1 MTSITTHEIKEILLL
16 CTKNV
21 HFTFRDI
28 ATDRVATL
36 WPVLVELFLVDLER
50 SLGPILTAKFSIWK
64 QYVDDTITFVKTV
77 TVDHSLSMLNNF
89 DSNIQFKYETE
100 YSFKSASLD
109 FMLGRYWKNFV
120 ATVYH
125 KVTNVDVYLHWSSFF
140 LHSWKRRTSKT
151 LTKCIYKFLGHWT

>member
-36 WPVLVELFLVDLER
+36 WPILVELFLVDLER

-109 FMLGRYWKNFV
+109 FMLGRY
-120 ATVYH
+120 
-125 KVTNVDVYLHWSSFF
+125 
-140 LHSWKRRTSKT
+140 
-151 LTKCIYKFLGHWT
+151 